1 MPRAILNTICEWLF
15 QAWWAPS
22 KNSSKMLHVMSATPT
37 LFYCRPQP
45 FTNPNS
51 PASSIMSPL
60 QPSPMPRGVISPRI
74 VSHAHLLIMH
84 FSYYHIQDG
93 PAYPHGNNLMTP
105 SPFMADVSLAPPT
118 LIVIHAHFLL
128 QSPDIGSSY
137 GSPAPNHIPQMQ
149 MPPHPQANL
158 IDNFEDLIVE
168 DSFS

>member
-1 MPRAILNTICEWLF
+1 MLTGKFPQLIGTMLLSTFLLHRVRDLTHLFMLYPNIQKDEAFGSYYTVQGEGVSFCGSCFCYHFIVLYCVQRKSKSSMPRAILNTICEWLF

-74 VSHAHLLIMH
+74 VSHAYLLILH
-84 FSYYHIQDG
+84 FSYYHI
-93 PAYPHGNNLMTP
+93 
-105 SPFMADVSLAPPT
+105 
-118 LIVIHAHFLL
+118 
-128 QSPDIGSSY
+128 
-137 GSPAPNHIPQMQ
+137 
-149 MPPHPQANL
+149 
-158 IDNFEDLIVE
+158 
-168 DSFS
+168 